1 MIIQIIAVVIFIIML
16 NKWTIKKMEKSEDLI
31 ERISYVILLAITDI
45 YLIIYYFDR
54 FNLLSML
61 GLDTNVNTQNW
72 LIIITTCVS
81 SIISST
87 IGGIIA
93 FGIAKNQI
101 KENNK
106 QNIES
111 LRIQNMPMLKYEIG
125 TDCRENEALTDKDY
139 INTIY
144 LEQLYP
150 IYDLSINIKN
160 IGLNNI
166 RRIMVD
172 IESKVIN
179 KTYRILGK
187 NSVIPIEKG
196 EIKKIYKY
204 LVLESGKDYTIKLNI
219 YYEDVLQN
227 WYKQVVEIY
236 YTATTINDGT
246 SQIGCLSYIVNTES
260 LLTEQEKDMLFSENK
275 DKI

>member
-1 MIIQIIAVVIFIIML
+1 
-16 NKWTIKKMEKSEDLI
+16 
-31 ERISYVILLAITDI
+31 
-45 YLIIYYFDR
+45 
-54 FNLLSML
+54 
-61 GLDTNVNTQNW
+61 
-72 LIIITTCVS
+72 
-81 SIISST
+81 
-87 IGGIIA
+87 
-93 FGIAKNQI
+93 
-101 KENNK
+101 
-106 QNIES
+106 
-111 LRIQNMPMLKYEIG
+111 
-125 TDCRENEALTDKDY
+125 
-139 INTIY
+139 
-144 LEQLYP
+144 
-150 IYDLSINIKN
+150 
-160 IGLNNI
+160 
-166 RRIMVD
+166 MVD